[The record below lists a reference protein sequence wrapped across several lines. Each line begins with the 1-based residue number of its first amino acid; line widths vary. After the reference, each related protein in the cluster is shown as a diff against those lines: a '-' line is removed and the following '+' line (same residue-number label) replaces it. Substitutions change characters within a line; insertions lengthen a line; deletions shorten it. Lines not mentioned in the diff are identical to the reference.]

1 MEINCIED
9 YTKYV
14 FQGGNGWKWLC
25 EVDGPAIYYKII
37 YPEFVKQASLQLWY
51 TNPDKK
57 TMQKA
62 SKLIIGLRDNFEEYN
77 PVFFK
82 IRTMEKRFQMRA
94 KHA

>member
-14 FQGGNGWKWLC
+14 FQGENGWRWIC
-25 EVDGPAIYYKII
+25 EVNGPTVYYRII
-37 YPEFVKQASLQLWY
+37 YPEYLKQVPLPCWY
-51 TNPDKK
+51 TNPDEG

-62 SKLIIGLRDNFEEYN
+62 SKLIVGLRDNFNEYN
-77 PVFFK
+77 PVFSK
-82 IRTMEKRFQMRA
+82 IKIMEKRFQMRA